1 MAVNVQMLPQNWS
14 VINATRNTS
23 SDGPALAAAPTGGK
37 RIRLKELTYWLV
49 DPATENT
56 VVLKLGSITLP
67 AVKLNAGRGSF
78 SITTLMGE
86 TLDLAAETAIYL
98 NLSGT
103 AAVGAFGRYLVE

>member
-1 MAVNVQMLPQNWS
+1 MAINVQMLPQVWS
-14 VINATRNTS
+14 VINATRSTAG
-23 SDGPALAAAPTGGK
+23 DGTAAAAAPTGGQ

-67 AVKLNAGRGSF
+67 SVQLSASRSSF
-78 SITTLMGE
+78 SIATLLGE
-86 TLDLAAETAIYL
+86 TLDLAAETAIYV

-103 AAVGAFGRYLVE
+103 AAVGVFGRYLVE